1 MKKTPARINYK
12 HLQYFQQVARDGS
25 VTAAARRLHVAPQTV
40 SAQLMTLERTL
51 GRALFDRVGRR
62 LLLTPDGRVALDYA
76 NSIFD
81 LGLELRSVLAGQ
93 AQPRRLPLR
102 IGITDGVPKLLAVRA
117 LAPVL
122 ERHRDR
128 LELRSVLAG
137 QAQPRSLPLRIG
149 ITDGVP
155 KLLAVRALAPMLE
168 RHRDRLE
175 LVCEEGRA
183 DELFGRLAAHRLDAV
198 LAEQPVPP
206 HLARAMRGRP
216 LVESGVSFVAVRT
229 LAAGL
234 RAGFPG
240 SLSGARLINWSADS
254 PLGSGI
260 DAWLADRGLN
270 PRVVA
275 RCDDS
280 ALMKVLAQRGLGVA
294 CVPTAIEDEV
304 LRQYGL
310 AVVGRAPELAE
321 PLFLVEP
328 SRRQANPLLA
338 EVRPLVPSPRRALR
352 RR

>member
-62 LLLTPDGRVALDYA
+62 LVLTPDGRVALDYA

-117 LAPVL
+117 LAPV
-122 ERHRDR
+122 
-128 LELRSVLAG
+128 
-137 QAQPRSLPLRIG
+137 
-149 ITDGVP
+149 
-155 KLLAVRALAPMLE
+155 LE

-338 EVRPLVPSPRRALR
+338 EVRPLAPSPRRALR

>member
-117 LAPVL
+117 LAPV
-122 ERHRDR
+122 
-128 LELRSVLAG
+128 
-137 QAQPRSLPLRIG
+137 
-149 ITDGVP
+149 
-155 KLLAVRALAPMLE
+155 LE

-338 EVRPLVPSPRRALR
+338 EIRPLAPSPRRALR

>member
-117 LAPVL
+117 LAPV
-122 ERHRDR
+122 
-128 LELRSVLAG
+128 
-137 QAQPRSLPLRIG
+137 
-149 ITDGVP
+149 
-155 KLLAVRALAPMLE
+155 LE

-328 SRRQANPLLA
+328 SRLQANPLLA
-338 EVRPLVPSPRRALR
+338 EVRPLAPSPRRALR

>member
-117 LAPVL
+117 LAPV
-122 ERHRDR
+122 
-128 LELRSVLAG
+128 
-137 QAQPRSLPLRIG
+137 
-149 ITDGVP
+149 
-155 KLLAVRALAPMLE
+155 LE

-338 EVRPLVPSPRRALR
+338 EVRPLAPLPRRALR

>member
-62 LLLTPDGRVALDYA
+62 LVLTPDGRVALDYA

-117 LAPVL
+117 LAPV
-122 ERHRDR
+122 
-128 LELRSVLAG
+128 
-137 QAQPRSLPLRIG
+137 
-149 ITDGVP
+149 
-155 KLLAVRALAPMLE
+155 LE

-328 SRRQANPLLA
+328 SRLQANPLLA
-338 EVRPLVPSPRRALR
+338 EVRPLAPSPRRALR

>member
-117 LAPVL
+117 LAPV
-122 ERHRDR
+122 
-128 LELRSVLAG
+128 
-137 QAQPRSLPLRIG
+137 
-149 ITDGVP
+149 
-155 KLLAVRALAPMLE
+155 LE

-310 AVVGRAPELAE
+310 AVVGRAPERAE
-321 PLFLVEP
+321 PRFLVEP

-338 EVRPLVPSPRRALR
+338 EVRPLAPSPRRALR

>member
-117 LAPVL
+117 LAPV
-122 ERHRDR
+122 
-128 LELRSVLAG
+128 
-137 QAQPRSLPLRIG
+137 
-149 ITDGVP
+149 
-155 KLLAVRALAPMLE
+155 LE

>member
-1 MKKTPARINYK
+1 MKRPPARINYK

-62 LLLTPDGRVALDYA
+62 LVLTPDGRVALDYA

-81 LGLELRSVLAGQ
+81 LG
-93 AQPRRLPLR
+93 
-102 IGITDGVPKLLAVRA
+102 
-117 LAPVL
+117 
-122 ERHRDR
+122 

-338 EVRPLVPSPRRALR
+338 EVRPLAPLPRRALR

>member
-62 LLLTPDGRVALDYA
+62 LVLTPDGRVALDYA

-117 LAPVL
+117 LAPV
-122 ERHRDR
+122 
-128 LELRSVLAG
+128 
-137 QAQPRSLPLRIG
+137 
-149 ITDGVP
+149 
-155 KLLAVRALAPMLE
+155 LE

>member
-1 MKKTPARINYK
+1 MKKPPARINYK

-62 LLLTPDGRVALDYA
+62 LVLTPDGRVALDYA

-117 LAPVL
+117 LAPV
-122 ERHRDR
+122 
-128 LELRSVLAG
+128 
-137 QAQPRSLPLRIG
+137 
-149 ITDGVP
+149 
-155 KLLAVRALAPMLE
+155 LE

-338 EVRPLVPSPRRALR
+338 EVRPLAPLPRRALR

>member
-117 LAPVL
+117 LAPV
-122 ERHRDR
+122 
-128 LELRSVLAG
+128 
-137 QAQPRSLPLRIG
+137 
-149 ITDGVP
+149 
-155 KLLAVRALAPMLE
+155 LE

-338 EVRPLVPSPRRALR
+338 EVRPLAPSPRRALR